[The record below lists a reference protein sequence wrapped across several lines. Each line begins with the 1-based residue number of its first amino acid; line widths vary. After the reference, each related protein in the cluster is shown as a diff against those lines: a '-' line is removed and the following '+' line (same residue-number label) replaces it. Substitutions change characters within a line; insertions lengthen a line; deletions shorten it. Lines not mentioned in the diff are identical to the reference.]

1 MIDNIASPLG
11 VDLKLLHLTDPD
23 DDQQRE
29 QAQADLP
36 NTCVHSKHVLVRI
49 SKACINPEAPLGIHC
64 YYGYLWE

>member
-36 NTCVHSKHVLVRI
+36 NTCVHSKHVL
-49 SKACINPEAPLGIHC
+49 CED
-64 YYGYLWE
+64 